1 MKKGPFRMA
10 GMSFKGESPVKNKP
24 EPYYDVKDVSN
35 DLTETGRGV
44 DVTKEYEKKGNKE
57 TRKHIASGGKVYK
70 RADGSFV
77 LI

>member
-1 MKKGPFRMA
+1 MAYTMKGNPKDNGSIEGTRA
-10 GMSFKGESPVKNKP
+10 
-24 EPYYDVKDVSN
+24 YYSVKDVSN

>member
-1 MKKGPFRMA
+1 MA
-10 GMSFKGESPVKNKP
+10 YTMNGNPKDDGSIEGTKA
-24 EPYYDVKDVSN
+24 YYSVKDVSN

-44 DVTKEYEKKGNKE
+44 DVTKVYEKKGSLK

-70 RADGSFV
+70 KADGSFV